1 MISLVCLDMAGTTVD
16 DGGVVLDAFRTALT
30 DVGLEHGSSEHDRAV
45 QYAVDTMGQSKIAVF
60 TALFDGDGVRA
71 EAANTAFERA
81 YARTLDRGVRPVDGA
96 VETLVALRAAGRR
109 IALTTGFSPA
119 TRDAVLDLLGWRP
132 LVDLALSPADAGR
145 GRPYPDMVLTAVLRT
160 GTDDVRDVA
169 VVGDT
174 VADLLTGHRAG
185 ASVVAGVRTG
195 THQDADFATV
205 QHTHVLDSVTEV
217 PSVLAE
223 VEDAAR
229 VLA

>member
-1 MISLVCLDMAGTTVD
+1 
-16 DGGVVLDAFRTALT
+16 
-30 DVGLEHGSSEHDRAV
+30 
-45 QYAVDTMGQSKIAVF
+45 
-60 TALFDGDGVRA
+60 
-71 EAANTAFERA
+71 
-81 YARTLDRGVRPVDGA
+81 
-96 VETLVALRAAGRR
+96 
-109 IALTTGFSPA
+109 
-119 TRDAVLDLLGWRP
+119 VLDLLGWRP
-132 LVDLALSPADAGR
+132 LIDLALSPADAGR

-205 QHTHVLDSVTEV
+205 QHTHVLDSVAEL

-223 VEDAAR
+223 VEDATAE
-229 VLA
+229 A

>member
-109 IALTTGFSPA
+109 IALCSTCS
-119 TRDAVLDLLGWRP
+119 
-132 LVDLALSPADAGR
+132 AG
-145 GRPYPDMVLTAVLRT
+145 GR
-160 GTDDVRDVA
+160 
-169 VVGDT
+169 
-174 VADLLTGHRAG
+174 
-185 ASVVAGVRTG
+185 
-195 THQDADFATV
+195 
-205 QHTHVLDSVTEV
+205 
-217 PSVLAE
+217 
-223 VEDAAR
+223 
-229 VLA
+229 